1 MTAPSAGKRSLNKG
15 SAHQNQA
22 QEGSC
27 PCVFQIKELQVVPR
41 LGKEGNPPKQSR
53 LSTESRELTCCL
65 RWVSCCFISSHIL
78 CDSTASFS
86 SWERAKHYLGML
98 SAHPCTAEARGAQ
111 QGSSLAPEN
120 AQGAAKIW
128 DNAQGC
134 AVRGKKQKVQPPE
147 KCSKT
152 YKVLL
157 PLVPLL
163 RLLQHLLG
171 LLQFGI
177 HQLLLQLLVLEHLVN
192 VLPGGTPRVREDPES
207 SSSPLEAGT
216 ASLGGPC
223 PDPPPPAART
233 AR

>member
-98 SAHPCTAEARGAQ
+98 SAQPCTAEARGAQ
-111 QGSSLAPEN
+111 QGSSLAPED

-147 KCSKT
+147 KC
-152 YKVLL
+152 
-157 PLVPLL
+157 
-163 RLLQHLLG
+163 LQD
-171 LLQFGI
+171 LQ
-177 HQLLLQLLVLEHLVN
+177 
-192 VLPGGTPRVREDPES
+192 
-207 SSSPLEAGT
+207 SPSPAG
-216 ASLGGPC
+216 AS
-223 PDPPPPAART
+223 PPPPSASPGPAAVWHPP
-233 AR
+233 AAAAAPCA